1 MLGFSVTPIRL
12 ISAVGVF
19 VAGASFL
26 YGISVVIAALTGN
39 IPVLGYATLV
49 SLVTFLLGLII
60 LMLGIIGEYLWRI
73 FDEVNRRPDTVIDE
87 VL

>member
-1 MLGFSVTPIRL
+1 M
-12 ISAVGVF
+12 
-19 VAGASFL
+19 
-26 YGISVVIAALTGN
+26 VIAGLTGR
-39 IPVLGYATLV
+39 IPVIGYASLV